1 MQCFAYEDNEAKE
14 FLIYLEVIKKICE
27 LILYI
32 CFVEI
37 TLKQQLLNVKKILSL
52 DNILPVRMYFTKSK
66 KYL

>member
-1 MQCFAYEDNEAKE
+1 MLCYEDNETKE

-37 TLKQQLLNVKKILSL
+37 ILKQQLLNEKKIMFL
-52 DNILPVRMYFTKSK
+52 DNILPVRMYFTKGK

>member
-1 MQCFAYEDNEAKE
+1 MLCYEDNETKE

-37 TLKQQLLNVKKILSL
+37 ILKQQLLNEKKIMSL
-52 DNILPVRMYFTKSK
+52 DNILPVRMYFTKGK